1 MKKYIKDKMYNP
13 GDYFVIDN
21 KVIEVIAGDTCKD
34 CAFVDSDECR
44 NTPCTGIAFKH
55 VFNIPKKEK

>member
-1 MKKYIKDKMYNP
+1 MEKYIIGKEYKP

-21 KVIEVIAGDTCKD
+21 KVIEVIAEDTCKN

-44 NTPCTGIAFKH
+44 TTPCTGIAFKH
-55 VFNIPKKEK
+55 VFNIPKEEK